1 MSERPEP
8 GAADELIVVA
18 RVVKVRGVRGE
29 VVADLLTDFPERFD
43 GLAELI
49 AVTPAGERTTLS
61 LEGHRPHG
69 GRILLKF
76 AGYDSPEESVA
87 LVNCDLAV
95 PEAESV
101 ELGEGEFF
109 DWQLTDCRVETIDGI
124 ELGTVREV
132 LHTGSA
138 PVLVIRG
145 GDSKWDKRGE
155 HLVPLVES
163 ICVEIDTERK
173 LIRVD
178 APEGLLEF

>member
-1 MSERPEP
+1 MSGEPRPD
-8 GAADELIVVA
+8 AAGELIVVA

-29 VVADLLTDFPERFD
+29 VVAELLTDFPERFD

-49 AVTPAGERTTLS
+49 VVMPAGGRATLT
-61 LEGHRPHG
+61 LEGHRLHG
-69 GRILLKF
+69 GRILMKF
-76 AGYDSPEESVA
+76 AGYDSPEEASA

-95 PEAESV
+95 TEAEIV

-124 ELGTVREV
+124 DLGTVREV

-145 GDSKWDKRGE
+145 GDGERDERGE

-163 ICVEIDTERK
+163 ICVEIDTELK

-178 APEGLLEF
+178 APEGLLQF

>member
-1 MSERPEP
+1 
-8 GAADELIVVA
+8 
-18 RVVKVRGVRGE
+18 
-29 VVADLLTDFPERFD
+29 
-43 GLAELI
+43 
-49 AVTPAGERTTLS
+49 
-61 LEGHRPHG
+61 
-69 GRILLKF
+69 
-76 AGYDSPEESVA
+76 
-87 LVNCDLAV
+87 LAV

-109 DWQLTDCRVETIDGI
+109 DWEIIDCRVETIDGV

-145 GDSKWDKRGE
+145 GNKGEDERGE

-163 ICVEIDTERK
+163 ICVEIDAKRK

>member
-1 MSERPEP
+1 
-8 GAADELIVVA
+8 
-18 RVVKVRGVRGE
+18 
-29 VVADLLTDFPERFD
+29 
-43 GLAELI
+43 
-49 AVTPAGERTTLS
+49 
-61 LEGHRPHG
+61 
-69 GRILLKF
+69 
-76 AGYDSPEESVA
+76 
-87 LVNCDLAV
+87 NCDLAV